1 MWFVGLQDEKGTS
14 AGEGKR
20 CQLIAC
26 FADLSVGCTIPPR
39 LLVEL
44 SSACSLQR
52 DVIESHAIDPTSEH
66 VIKGATARAVDRA
79 AAAGDVQHR
88 VMYVGTTCPGP
99 ITMLQTRYVVVIL
112 RTAKEA
118 AVVR

>member
-26 FADLSVGCTIPPR
+26 FADLLVGCTIPPG
-39 LLVEL
+39 LLVEAL
-44 SSACSLQR
+44 EDRSACSLQR

-88 VMYVGTTCPGP
+88 VMYVGTTCPGL
-99 ITMLQTRYVVVIL
+99 ITML
-112 RTAKEA
+112 
-118 AVVR
+118 